1 MVQDVFLS
9 KCHAIYLLRLGRGI
23 IMKGIL
29 EAFTEV
35 SWKAISYSSVL
46 QLYYECPG
54 QTKQSIPIS

>member
-35 SWKAISYSSVL
+35 S
-46 QLYYECPG
+46 
-54 QTKQSIPIS
+54 